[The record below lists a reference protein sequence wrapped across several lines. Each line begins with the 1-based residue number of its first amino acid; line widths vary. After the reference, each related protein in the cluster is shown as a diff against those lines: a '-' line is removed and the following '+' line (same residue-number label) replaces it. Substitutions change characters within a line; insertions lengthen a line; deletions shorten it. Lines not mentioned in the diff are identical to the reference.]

1 MFHNLAPIL
10 SYNCWKYRVD
20 TPSLPRGMQS
30 DAKSNRDFGL
40 QSFQLMP
47 GKSFRIQEHL
57 KTRSGEENSS
67 NPVGHLVLTLTL
79 DSGTFIEGLSK

>member
-1 MFHNLAPIL
+1 
-10 SYNCWKYRVD
+10 
-20 TPSLPRGMQS
+20 MQS

-40 QSFQLMP
+40 QSFQLMS

-57 KTRSGEENSS
+57 KTQSGEENFS

-79 DSGTFIEGLSK
+79 DSGTFIEGLSKYVTPYKLPAYKGHFQRYQK

>member
-1 MFHNLAPIL
+1 MFYNLARIL

-20 TPSLPRGMQS
+20 TPPLPWGMQS
-30 DAKSNRDFGL
+30 DAKSNRYFGL
-40 QSFQLMP
+40 QSFQLMS

-57 KTRSGEENSS
+57 KAQSGEENSS
-67 NPVGHLVLTLTL
+67 NSVGHLVLTLTL